1 MCYSKLRFDL
11 FLDKYNNIK
20 YYNELMGIN
29 NKNTNKRNINKNIN
43 KNINRNTNRN
53 TNKESSLSE

>member
-1 MCYSKLRFDL
+1 MRYSKLRFDL
-11 FLDKYNNIK
+11 FLDKYNNIE

-29 NKNTNKRNINKNIN
+29 NKNTNKNI
-43 KNINRNTNRN
+43 NRN